1 MKKTDTLLNVWQKS
15 PLIWHE
21 GSTEYIS
28 VVFTW
33 DLPKVQARIRQRT
46 FGVGRYVAGGPAVK
60 MLPQY
65 FDGDPVEI
73 QDDYPGVLQKHN
85 PLATWTSQGCPNKCG
100 FCAVDKIHPE
110 FREIENFPV
119 APMVCDDNLLACSEK
134 HFDEVI
140 DKLKAANFTWFDFNQ
155 GLDVRLLTK
164 YHARRFAELKNPI
177 IRLAWDNTTGEDYI
191 CGAIVN
197 LIKAGVRRRNIRCYV
212 LIGYEDSPGY
222 AEYRLVMLRY
232 AYGIMPNPM
241 RYQPPGCL
249 KKNEYVAPNWSH
261 YELDRFMSYWSNIRF
276 TGGVPFEEY
285 VHHKKPINNRQL
297 IFRGDLRDENNL

>member
-1 MKKTDTLLNVWQKS
+1 MKKYNSSQWQKS
-15 PLIWHE
+15 PLVWHE

-33 DLPKVQARIRQRT
+33 DLPKVRARIRQRAL
-46 FGVGRYVAGGPAVK
+46 GIDRYIVGGPAVK
-60 MLPQY
+60 MLPNY
-65 FDGDPVEI
+65 FDGDPVEV
-73 QDDYPGVLQKHN
+73 QDECPDVLQKYN
-85 PLATWTSQGCPNKCG
+85 PLATRTSQGCPNKCG

-110 FREIENFPV
+110 FYEIENFPV
-119 APMVCDDNLLACSEK
+119 APMICDDNLLACSEK

-140 DKLKAANFTWFDFNQ
+140 DRLKTLEGCDFNQ
-155 GLDVRLLTK
+155 GLDARLLTK
-164 YHARRFAELKNPI
+164 YHAKRFAELKNPI
-177 IRLAWDNTTGEDYI
+177 IRLAWDNTTGEHYI
-191 CGAIVN
+191 CGTIVN
-197 LIKAGVRRRNIRCYV
+197 LVKAGIHRRNIRCYV

-249 KKNEYVAPNWSH
+249 KKNEYVAPEWSH
-261 YELDRFMSYWSNIRF
+261 CELDRFMSYWANLRF

-297 IFRGDLRDENNL
+297 IFSDD